1 MPQSPTVQN
10 GRENDERSSLLG
22 SPQDNEQLSYAT
34 EVFALAR
41 LAFPIWLG
49 NCLEFSQGAFAT
61 IVMAHLGT
69 TELAA
74 MGVAVKSK
82 LAYYSRSP
90 VLKRIIP
97 AIDPELD
104 CNGCLYHR
112 PSLCTG
118 HTLQYRIHLLNATPD
133 RSLCS
138 KNRCCDL
145 CRPRTTHHRLSFI
158 EPFLLLIRQEPELAH
173 TSGQAMRSR
182 QASEGRPLMQSRS
195 DVLGLVIVWQA
206 PFLAIFEVCRKWLLA
221 VSAHHWPERSSLDVG
236 TARTS

>member
-10 GRENDERSSLLG
+10 GREHDERSSLLG
-22 SPQDNEQLSYAT
+22 DSQDSEQLSYAT

-41 LAFPIWLG
+41 MAFPIWLG

-69 TELAA
+69 KELAA
-74 MGVAVKSK
+74 MGVAVELK
-82 LAYYSRSP
+82 LAHYSRSP
-90 VLKRIIP
+90 VLKRLIT

-118 HTLQYRIHLLNATPD
+118 HALQYRIHLLNATPD

-145 CRPRTTHHRLSFI
+145 CRPRATHHRIVLNRA
-158 EPFLLLIRQEPELAH
+158 FLVADQ
-173 TSGQAMRSR
+173 T
-182 QASEGRPLMQSRS
+182 
-195 DVLGLVIVWQA
+195 
-206 PFLAIFEVCRKWLLA
+206 
-221 VSAHHWPERSSLDVG
+221 G
-236 TARTS
+236 TRAGAYEWAGYAK